1 MQHDLDVTNVQHDLD
16 AISLERALSV
26 LRRRAPLVALCIM
39 VVAGAAFGF
48 SKEKT
53 KQYTASASLAF
64 NSNPLSR
71 QIAGLPVSNTGSAL
85 LAQEASN
92 VELVKGGDMAA
103 KTASLLGHG
112 LTEEGVLGRLNVAG
126 QGESGIVVVSAT
138 TTSPKLSAEIAN
150 TYAFQFVKEQQS
162 ANEQYYKAVLAIVHK
177 QLARLSPRERAG
189 SNGVQLQARAQT
201 LSLLSELKE
210 GDAAVVATARVP
222 TIPSSPK
229 TSKNVVLGIVV
240 GLLIGLGLA
249 FVLERFDHRIRS
261 PEELEGIYHLP
272 LLGEISPS
280 PALSR
285 PARDKRGVPA
295 VVPAAEAE
303 AFSLI
308 RARLRFFNI
317 DRNLRTI
324 VIASAEPGDG
334 KTTIA
339 RHLAEAA
346 ARSGSRVLLLEVD
359 LRHPTLAEHLAIRSE
374 IGLADVLIDAVPIS
388 EATQSIDLDAAPGE
402 GASGRTLDVLLA
414 GALLPPNPGELLES
428 HATDLVIE
436 QARAA
441 YDLVVID
448 TPPLTAVSDAFP
460 LLTKVDGI
468 AIVGRI
474 GQSRRGAAER
484 LHHVLASSGAP
495 LLGVIANGSKSGD
508 PTAYAAAS
516 NGESSSTAALMGR
529 ASSSEKLAP
538 TAKT

>member
-1 MQHDLDVTNVQHDLD
+1 MFTNVQQDSE
-16 AISLERALSV
+16 AISLERALGI
-26 LRRRAPLVALCIM
+26 LRRRTPLVALCIV

-48 SKEKT
+48 SKQKT
-53 KQYTASASLAF
+53 KQYTAAASLAF

-71 QIAGLPVSNTGSAL
+71 QIAGLPVSNASSAL

-112 LTEEGVLGRLNVAG
+112 LTEEKVFGSLSVAG
-126 QGESGIVVVSAT
+126 QGESGIVVVTAT
-138 TTSPKLSAEIAN
+138 TTSPTLSAEIAN
-150 TYAFQFVKEQQS
+150 TYTFQFVKEQQS
-162 ANEQYYKAVLAIVHK
+162 ANEQYYKAVLKIVHK
-177 QLARLSPRERAG
+177 QLARLSPRQRVG

-210 GDAAVVATARVP
+210 GDAAVVATARAP
-222 TIPSSPK
+222 TSPSSPK
-229 TSKNVVLGIVV
+229 TSKNIALGIVV
-240 GLLIGLGLA
+240 GLLIGVGLA
-249 FVLERFDHRIRS
+249 FVLERFDRRIRS
-261 PEELEGIYHLP
+261 PEELEEIYHLP
-272 LLGEISPS
+272 LLGAISS
-280 PALSR
+280 SAALSR
-285 PARDKRGVPA
+285 PARDKRGARA

-317 DRNLRTI
+317 DRNLRTV

-346 ARSGSRVLLLEVD
+346 ARLGSRVLLLEVD
-359 LRHPTLAEHLAIRSE
+359 LRHPTLAQQLDIRSE

-388 EATQSIDLDAAPGE
+388 EATQSVDLNAAPGE
-402 GASGRTLDVLLA
+402 GVSGRTLDVLLA

-428 HATDLVIE
+428 DATDVMLE
-436 QARAA
+436 RARAA

-468 AIVGRI
+468 VIVGRI
-474 GQSRRGAAER
+474 GQSRRDAAER
-484 LHHVLASSGAP
+484 LHQVLASSGAP

-508 PTAYAAAS
+508 PTAYADS
-516 NGESSSTAALMGR
+516 RDGKSSSSAARSIDR

-538 TAKT
+538 SART